1 MDTNTAVSEGIAPLL
16 NPFLL
21 TYTMVMSLMLLSLL
35 RVSLRFC
42 GAHD

>member
-1 MDTNTAVSEGIAPLL
+1 MDTSTAVSEGTPLL

-35 RVSLRFC
+35 RVSLRFL